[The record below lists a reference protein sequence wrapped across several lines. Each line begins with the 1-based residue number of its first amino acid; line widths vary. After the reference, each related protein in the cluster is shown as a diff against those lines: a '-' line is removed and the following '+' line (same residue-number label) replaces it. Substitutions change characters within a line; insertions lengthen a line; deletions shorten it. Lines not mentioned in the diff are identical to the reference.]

1 VRKARPP
8 GALLV
13 LDVGGL
19 GPLKGP
25 AVVSASAAA
34 VAAGWQVMR
43 FVPVFKPVGNAPPSS

>member
-1 VRKARPP
+1 VRKVRPP

-19 GPLKGP
+19 GPLKGA

-34 VAAGWQVMR
+34 VPAGWQVMR
-43 FVPVFKPVGNAPPSS
+43 FVPIFMSVGNAPPSS